1 MLVEV
6 TRDKNKD
13 MDEEVYQI
21 DDEKTGGHIII
32 WWVVSTWMKKE
43 GVRWVTPK

>member
-6 TRDKNKD
+6 TRDKRRTWMRKYIKID
-13 MDEEVYQI
+13 

-32 WWVVSTWMKKE
+32 
-43 GVRWVTPK
+43 

>member
-32 WWVVSTWMKKE
+32 
-43 GVRWVTPK
+43 

>member
-6 TRDKNKD
+6 TRDNIMD
-13 MDEEVYQI
+13 MDVEVYQI

-32 WWVVSTWMKKE
+32 
-43 GVRWVTPK
+43 